1 MGGAAAY
8 NAPMFLLL
16 YGEDEFL
23 AREELARLRETGGFD
38 FNQETFTG
46 EEADIDQIRV
56 IGDTLPFLSE
66 RRLIVVLGLPKPKRG
81 ASEDG
86 EEDGEA
92 PLEEPE
98 PQPTG
103 KGKKGKGALSP
114 RAFALALAEYGAHVP
129 ETTTLVV
136 LVIEKYVK
144 NKPSATLSILIKAAQ
159 EHGRAREFKKRNRAQ
174 AEQWVVERAASF
186 DASISPDAAQ
196 LLVERVG
203 DELRPLRNELEK
215 LAISVGRGGVIGVEQ
230 VRALTPFTAPTSV
243 FELTDALARRD
254 QQRALALLHE
264 LLANGVA
271 PLAIVGLTANQTRS
285 LMQVKALSERGMRSQ
300 QIAETVGM
308 APFLA
313 EKALPLVRR
322 FTFEQLEAAHRALL
336 GVDVTLKST
345 AMPADLL
352 LDILTLRFGEPD
364 ADPRL

>member
-1 MGGAAAY
+1 
-8 NAPMFLLL
+8 MFLLL
-16 YGEDEFL
+16 YGEDEFS
-23 AREELARLRETGGFD
+23 AREELTRLRETGNFD
-38 FNQETFTG
+38 FNQDTFTG

-66 RRLIVVLGLPKPKRG
+66 RRLVVVLGLPKPKRG
-81 ASEDG
+81 ASDES
-86 EEDGEA
+86 EEDGDQ
-92 PLEEPE
+92 PEEPE
-98 PQPTG
+98 PQLVG

-114 RAFALALAEYGAHVP
+114 RAFALALAEYGSHLP

-136 LVIEKYVK
+136 VVIEKFEK
-144 NKPSATLSILIKAAQ
+144 KKPSATLSILIKAAQ
-159 EHGRAREFKKRNRAQ
+159 EHGRAREFTRRNRAQ
-174 AEQWVVERAASF
+174 AEQWVIERAAGF
-186 DASISPDAAQ
+186 EASITPDAAR

-203 DELRPLRNELEK
+203 EELRPLRNELEK
-215 LAISVGRGGVIGVEQ
+215 LAISVGRGGEIGVAQ
-230 VRALTPFTAPTSV
+230 VRALTPFIAPTSV

-264 LLANGVA
+264 LLADGVA

-285 LMQVKALSERGMRSQ
+285 LIQVKALSERGMRSQ

-322 FTFEQLEAAHRALL
+322 FTFAQLEAAHRALL

-345 AMPADLL
+345 AMPPDLL